1 MVNYNGFLT
10 EIATSRNT
18 ITTAEEKV
26 NAKIIKLRNDLEEKI
41 GAEKEHLAELEKNV
55 SELALMNID
64 TDFKDKKTLEFPA
77 GKISIKKSGSGN
89 LLVID
94 EKVTIAKLKE
104 LNLNHAIKV
113 EESIKKAIVK
123 DMPNLEELGCE
134 LIPAENKVYI
144 ETYKMNLTSTGLS

>member
-64 TDFKDKKTLEFPA
+64 TDFKDKNFRV
-77 GKISIKKSGSGN
+77 SSR
-89 LLVID
+89 
-94 EKVTIAKLKE
+94 
-104 LNLNHAIKV
+104 
-113 EESIKKAIVK
+113 
-123 DMPNLEELGCE
+123 
-134 LIPAENKVYI
+134 
-144 ETYKMNLTSTGLS
+144 